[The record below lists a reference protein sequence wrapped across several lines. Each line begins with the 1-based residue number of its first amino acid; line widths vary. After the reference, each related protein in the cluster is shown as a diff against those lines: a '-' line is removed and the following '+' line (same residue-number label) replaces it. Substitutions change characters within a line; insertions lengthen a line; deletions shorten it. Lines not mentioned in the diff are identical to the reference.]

1 MFLKFSNI
9 IALLGWEGVNTR
21 HIACEVCTGWAT
33 GIRAAVRLI
42 VTTAKLIT
50 AALTWVFHRV
60 TQLFRLLNLRLGEV
74 FLLCTL
80 EDILIRIPL
89 RVLPSLGTSVQTCD
103 VNAALGLFRCLRQ
116 LNRCGLLRLCREIIG
131 SLRGCCDGISRRDN
145 ATFAAGA
152 LARHP
157 QKLLNLTVID
167 FNESGHVSVSSS
179 LFASRWNGIR
189 QLDLAHVNLSISE
202 DVHWHQSLFDL
213 DKLAIGGLGA
223 SWVSLLL
230 AAF

>member
-9 IALLGWEGVNTR
+9 IALLGWEGVDTR
-21 HIACEVCTGWAT
+21 HIASEVCTGWAT
-33 GIRAAVRLI
+33 GVRADVWLI

-50 AALTWVFHRV
+50 AAFAWVFHRV
-60 TQLFRLLNLRLGEV
+60 TQLFRLWNLRLGEV

-80 EDILIRIPL
+80 EDIHIRIPL

-103 VNAALGLFRCLRQ
+103 VSAALGLFRCLRQ
-116 LNRCGLLRLCREIIG
+116 LNRSSLLRLCREIID
-131 SLRGCCDGISRRDN
+131 SLRGRCDRFSGRDN

-213 DKLAIGGLGA
+213 DKLAIRGLGA
-223 SWVSLLL
+223 SWVSLFL

>member
-9 IALLGWEGVNTR
+9 LALLGREGVNTR
-21 HIACEVCTGWAT
+21 HIASEVCTRWAT
-33 GIRAAVRLI
+33 SIRADVWLI
-42 VTTAKLIT
+42 VTTAKLIA
-50 AALTWVFHRV
+50 AALAWVFHRV
-60 TQLFRLLNLRLGEV
+60 TQLFRLWNIRLGEV

-80 EDILIRIPL
+80 ENDHIRILL
-89 RVLPSLGTSVQTCD
+89 RVLPSLGTSVQPCD
-103 VNAALGLFRCLRQ
+103 VSAALGLFRCLKQ
-116 LNRCGLLRLCREIIG
+116 LNRCGLFWFCREIID
-131 SLRGCCDGISRRDN
+131 SLRGCCNGFSGRDN

-179 LFASRWNGIR
+179 LFASRWNSIR
-189 QLDLAHVNLSISE
+189 QLDLAHVNFSISE

-213 DKLAIGGLGA
+213 DKLAIRGLGA
-223 SWVSLLL
+223 SWVNLFL